1 MDCSSL
7 SDDLKNRVKTAA
19 ANADR
24 FSELCCQMYEA
35 YNDFNEDDA
44 DNANRKRMTKRKI
57 ADFLSTMDEQEFQDM
72 RYFFI
77 FYNDLENMKRILEKN
92 KHLKGVKI
100 R

>member
-24 FSELCCQMYEA
+24 FSELCYKMYEA
-35 YNDFNEDDA
+35 YNDFDKDDA
-44 DNANRKRMTKRKI
+44 DNARRKRMAKMKI
-57 ADFLSTMDEQEFQDM
+57 ADFLSNMDEREFQDM
-72 RYFFI
+72 RYFLI